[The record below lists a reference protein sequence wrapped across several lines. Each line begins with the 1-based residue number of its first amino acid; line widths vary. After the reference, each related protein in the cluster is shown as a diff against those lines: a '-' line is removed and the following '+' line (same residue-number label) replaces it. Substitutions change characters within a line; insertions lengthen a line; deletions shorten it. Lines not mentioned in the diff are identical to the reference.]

1 MALAGTGAELAH
13 LTPRPVKGLFGDNYL
28 SFAGSGETFAKQFL
42 PEIYEKEVERYGN
55 RTVSGFLSLV
65 GAEMPMASDEVVWSE
80 QGRIHVAYEGV
91 TMLDESAECKISFP
105 KHRYKKFIKDTVS
118 GTIEREEFIL
128 EKLKSI
134 LSYEFNESR
143 TDLILKIMIMSASF
157 ELIFVHKTPIKVI
170 VSEYVK
176 ISDFFLE
183 NAHKRYLNAILD
195 KVSKNVRN
203 L

>member
-1 MALAGTGAELAH
+1 MENTAPTH
-13 LTPRPVKGLFGDNYL
+13 NPRIIVIQKLYSYFVNK
-28 SFAGSGETFAKQFL
+28 ETLLK
-42 PEIYEKEVERYGN
+42 Y
-55 RTVSGFLSLV
+55 
-65 GAEMPMASDEVVWSE
+65 
-80 QGRIHVAYEGV
+80 
-91 TMLDESAECKISFP
+91 P
-105 KHRYKKFIKDTVS
+105 KHRYKKFIKDIVL

-128 EKLKSI
+128 EKLQNI
-134 LSYEFNESR
+134 LKNEFNISR

-157 ELIFVHKTPIKVI
+157 ELIFVHKTPVKVI

-203 L
+203 YEN

>member
-1 MALAGTGAELAH
+1 M
-13 LTPRPVKGLFGDNYL
+13 
-28 SFAGSGETFAKQFL
+28 SFS
-42 PEIYEKEVERYGN
+42 
-55 RTVSGFLSLV
+55 
-65 GAEMPMASDEVVWSE
+65 
-80 QGRIHVAYEGV
+80 
-91 TMLDESAECKISFP
+91 KISHNPRIIVIQKLYSYFINKDASLKYP
-105 KHRYKKFIKDTVS
+105 KHRYKKFIKDIVS
-118 GTIEREEFIL
+118 GTIEREEYIL

-134 LSYEFNESR
+134 LSNEFNESR